1 MDPIWFDLLV
11 NTSSSL
17 LRTLNRLDSAKVAK
31 VVDVV
36 RESRPNI
43 SQTFTPICKIE
54 WKDTNQKLP

>member
-43 SQTFTPICKIE
+43 SQTFT
-54 WKDTNQKLP
+54 WFT